1 MNNLKY
7 YDDLQSKTI
16 SFLRFLLIIGI
27 VFIHSE
33 AEVIVFKSM
42 HLNTDQIPLFYYTT
56 KLFTSILPKVSV
68 PLFFFIS
75 GFLFFFNVDFTKNIY
90 FKKLRSRIKTLFIPY
105 IFWITV
111 ILIFFIIIQNVIP
124 KYTLIFKRNIV
135 LNYSFI
141 NYLHVYGVGSHPP
154 ISVQFWFI
162 RELIILIIL
171 TPIIYYIIDKI
182 KYFFIFF
189 IGILWYFNF
198 FSDFYYVKIS
208 SLFFFCFGAYYSIKK
223 KNLVIEF
230 KKLFYISTILYPIF
244 VVICVF
250 TTDNFLNLYT
260 LNFCN
265 FTGVILLFSIVSLL
279 IENNYI
285 KVSLF
290 LSSSSFFIFAFHLQ
304 PQIIIT
310 NILFNLLK
318 HDNDILLTLFY
329 FLSVIITISI
339 SIISYYYLNKFFP
352 KFTNFIIGGRNFKNN
367 KIKQY

>member
-141 NYLHVYGVGSHPP
+141 NYL
-154 ISVQFWFI
+154 
-162 RELIILIIL
+162 
-171 TPIIYYIIDKI
+171 
-182 KYFFIFF
+182 
-189 IGILWYFNF
+189 
-198 FSDFYYVKIS
+198 
-208 SLFFFCFGAYYSIKK
+208 
-223 KNLVIEF
+223 
-230 KKLFYISTILYPIF
+230 
-244 VVICVF
+244 
-250 TTDNFLNLYT
+250 
-260 LNFCN
+260 
-265 FTGVILLFSIVSLL
+265 
-279 IENNYI
+279 
-285 KVSLF
+285 
-290 LSSSSFFIFAFHLQ
+290 
-304 PQIIIT
+304 
-310 NILFNLLK
+310 
-318 HDNDILLTLFY
+318 
-329 FLSVIITISI
+329 
-339 SIISYYYLNKFFP
+339 
-352 KFTNFIIGGRNFKNN
+352 
-367 KIKQY
+367 